1 MVKKL
6 KSLKIKGKLY
16 SGYCLVVVLMVIM
29 ALLSLTE
36 LKKTNQNMHDLVN
49 GPFAADTAVKMCRID
64 INIAARYIREMALYN
79 DPSTFGNYENE
90 INETIDLIQTNLEE
104 LKATGAVSSDLYT
117 KYETLIQEWIAIA
130 ENALQE
136 LKDGD
141 TQGAVIILEEQCTPK
156 LEQVVA
162 VSRELGEVTDKLQ
175 TDAIA
180 SSLRRINIISI
191 LILIFLA
198 VAIVSAVILAKKIIR
213 GITTPLGSIE
223 LVTQE
228 MANGNLQQEITYHSE
243 DEIGIVAH
251 SLRKSIRTLDAYIQD
266 IRRAMEEFSN
276 GNFDV
281 DPSAP
286 FKGDFIEIEKS
297 FAKFERKMAET
308 IRDIQTAADQVTNGS
323 EQVAS
328 SAQEL
333 ADGAAEQV
341 NVIQELSATI
351 DTITGQISQNAEN
364 AEQINNEVIGV
375 GREIEESNLKM
386 SRMME
391 AMDRINESSVEISK
405 IIETINDI
413 ASQTNLL
420 ALNASIEAARA
431 GEAGRGFAVVADQV
445 SILATQSAEAAKNST
460 SLIETSVQAVK
471 TGMMIAEETAKGLE
485 HVVDGARTITEKVEG
500 ITEASVEQ
508 AESISQINQGVSQ
521 IGNVVQANSAT
532 SEECAAVSEEMTSQ
546 AEMLRN
552 LVAQFKVKDI

>member
-521 IGNVVQANSAT
+521 ISNVVQANSAT

-552 LVAQFKVKDI
+552 LVAQFKVKKI

>member
-36 LKKTNQNMHDLVN
+36 LKKTNQNMHELVE
-49 GPFAADTAVKMCRID
+49 GPFAADTAVQMCRID

-117 KYETLIQEWIAIA
+117 KYETLIQEWITIA

-198 VAIVSAVILAKKIIR
+198 VAIASAVILAKKIIR
-213 GITTPLGSIE
+213 GITTPLSSIE

-286 FKGDFIEIEKS
+286 FKGDFVEIEKS
-297 FAKFERKMAET
+297 FAKFERKMAEM

-351 DTITGQISQNAEN
+351 DTITGQINKNAEN
-364 AEQINNEVIGV
+364 TEQINNEVIGV

-386 SRMME
+386 SKMME

-485 HVVDGARTITEKVEG
+485 HVVEGARNITEKVEG
-500 ITEASVEQ
+500 IAEASVEQ

-521 IGNVVQANSAT
+521 ISNVVQTNSAT

-552 LVAQFKVKDI
+552 LVAQFKVKDN

>member
-213 GITTPLGSIE
+213 GITTPIGSIE

>member
-552 LVAQFKVKDI
+552 LVAQFKVKKI

>member
-6 KSLKIKGKLY
+6 KSLKIKGRLY

-79 DPSTFGNYENE
+79 DPSTFADYENK
-90 INETIDLIQTNLEE
+90 INDTIDLLQTRLDE

-117 KYETLIQEWIAIA
+117 KYETMIQEWITIA

-136 LKDGD
+136 LEEGD
-141 TQGAVIILEEQCTPK
+141 TQGAVTILKEQCTPK
-156 LEQVVA
+156 LEQVVK
-162 VSRELGEVTDKLQ
+162 VSKELDEAAGRLQ

-180 SSLRRINIISI
+180 SSLRRLNIISI

-228 MANGNLQQEITYHSE
+228 IANGNLQQEITYHSE

-286 FKGDFIEIEKS
+286 FKGDFVEIEKS
-297 FAKFERKMAET
+297 FAKFERKMAEM

-351 DTITGQISQNAEN
+351 DTITGQINKNAEN

-386 SRMME
+386 SKMME

-521 IGNVVQANSAT
+521 ISNVVQTNSAT

-552 LVAQFKVKDI
+552 LVAQFKVKKI